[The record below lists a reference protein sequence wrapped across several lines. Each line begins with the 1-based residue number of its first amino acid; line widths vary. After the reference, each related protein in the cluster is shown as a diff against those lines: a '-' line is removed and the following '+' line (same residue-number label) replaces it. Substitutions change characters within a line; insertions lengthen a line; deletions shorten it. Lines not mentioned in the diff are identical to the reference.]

1 MTVSSRHEAVR
12 AEVRAGDRVT
22 RYFRAG
28 AGRVVLLLRP
38 VAAAAEWAAA
48 AAELA
53 ARCRVIVPDIPEAPD
68 FTAWLGDFLDG
79 LGLESVT
86 ILADPALGGAAREFA
101 ALEPERVRLLAE
113 VPPTQVGRASFP
125 NFPGA

>member
-22 RYFRAG
+22 RYLRAG

-38 VAAAAEWAAA
+38 APVAAAWASA

-68 FTAWLGDFLDG
+68 LTAWLGDFLDG
-79 LGLESVT
+79 LGLDRVT
-86 ILADPALGGAAREFA
+86 VLADPALGEAAREFA
-101 ALEPERVRLLAE
+101 ALEPDRVALLAE
-113 VPPTQVGRASFP
+113 VPATQVTRAIP
-125 NFPGA
+125 EVRPGT

>member
-38 VAAAAEWAAA
+38 AAATTAWSAA

-53 ARCRVIVPDIPEAPD
+53 ARCRVIVPDIPESPD
-68 FTAWLGDFLDG
+68 FTSWLGDFLDG

-86 ILADPALGGAAREFA
+86 ILADPALGEAAREFA
-101 ALEPERVRLLAE
+101 TREPDRVRLLAE
-113 VPPTQVGRASFP
+113 VPSTQVTRTIPRDS
-125 NFPGA
+125 PGT

>member
-22 RYFRAG
+22 RYLRAG

-38 VAAAAEWAAA
+38 APAAAEWAAA

-53 ARCRVIVPDIPEAPD
+53 ARCRVIVPDDPEAPD

-79 LGLESVT
+79 LGLDEV
-86 ILADPALGGAAREFA
+86 IVLADPVLGEAAREFA
-101 ALEPERVRLLAE
+101 ALEPDRVALLAE
-113 VPPTQVGRASFP
+113 VPATQVTRAIP
-125 NFPGA
+125 ETRLGT

>member
-38 VAAAAEWAAA
+38 ATAAAEWSSA

-53 ARCRVIVPDIPEAPD
+53 ARCRVIVPDIPEVPD

-79 LGLESVT
+79 LGLGAV
-86 ILADPALGGAAREFA
+86 IVLADPALGDAAREFA
-101 ALEPERVRLLAE
+101 ALEPDRVGLLAE
-113 VPPTQVGRASFP
+113 VPPAQVTRAI
-125 NFPGA
+125 PGTHPGT

>member
-1 MTVSSRHEAVR
+1 MTVSCRHEAVR

-38 VAAAAEWAAA
+38 VAAAAEWATA

-68 FTAWLGDFLDG
+68 FTAWLGDLLAG
-79 LGLESVT
+79 LGLASVT
-86 ILADPALGGAAREFA
+86 ILADPALAGAAREFA
-101 ALEPERVRLLAE
+101 AQEPDRVRLLAE
-113 VPPTQVGRASFP
+113 VPPAQVSRATLP
-125 NFPGA
+125 NVPGT